1 MWPLC
6 HVAFETPVFRRSDWQ
21 HYQTV
26 NRRFADVVAAE
37 ADTEHPL
44 ILVQDYHLALLPG
57 LLRERLPHAII
68 ASFWHIPWPN
78 ADRFAR
84 LPFRRA
90 ILDGLLGGD
99 IVGLQTPGHR
109 RNFLDCVES
118 DYDAAVD
125 RKNGTVTSRGRTT
138 AVRAYPISVEWPS
151 RWAAG
156 APSIEECRRA
166 VRAAL
171 GIDRETPIV
180 LSVDRVDYTKGIEE
194 RLAAIGRLLSRERR
208 LRPVFVQIA
217 APSRTPLQ
225 SYRDLGTRVAD
236 LVSEMNVRFGDA
248 GYQPISFINRHVEP
262 RDVFTFYRAAD
273 VLHVNSLDDGMNLVA
288 KEFVAARDD
297 AHGALVLS
305 RFTGAARELTGAI
318 LVNPYDVEGVADGLK
333 TALSLT
339 ADDQS
344 RRMRAMRNH
353 IAEHDVFRWAERML
367 LDAAAVSPVP
377 ADDVSGI
384 ADADAEVPQSV
395 APAQCI

>member
-1 MWPLC
+1 
-6 HVAFETPVFRRSDWQ
+6 
-21 HYQTV
+21 
-26 NRRFADVVAAE
+26 
-37 ADTEHPL
+37 
-44 ILVQDYHLALLPG
+44 
-57 LLRERLPHAII
+57 
-68 ASFWHIPWPN
+68 
-78 ADRFAR
+78 
-84 LPFRRA
+84 
-90 ILDGLLGGD
+90 
-99 IVGLQTPGHR
+99 
-109 RNFLDCVES
+109 
-118 DYDAAVD
+118 
-125 RKNGTVTSRGRTT
+125 
-138 AVRAYPISVEWPS
+138 
-151 RWAAG
+151 
-156 APSIEECRRA
+156 
-166 VRAAL
+166 
-171 GIDRETPIV
+171 
-180 LSVDRVDYTKGIEE
+180 
-194 RLAAIGRLLSRERR
+194 
-208 LRPVFVQIA
+208 
-217 APSRTPLQ
+217 
-225 SYRDLGTRVAD
+225 
-236 LVSEMNVRFGDA
+236 MNVRFGDA